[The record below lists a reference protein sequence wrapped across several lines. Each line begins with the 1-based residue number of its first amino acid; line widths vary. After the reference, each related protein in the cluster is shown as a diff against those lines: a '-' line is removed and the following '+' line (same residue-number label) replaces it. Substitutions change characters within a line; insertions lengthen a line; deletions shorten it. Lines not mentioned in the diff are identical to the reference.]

1 MAADG
6 PRDFMS
12 LLSAGRGTGVVWT
25 ALGSVAVAEIA
36 ARSGADAL
44 VIDLQHGLWDRS
56 GLEAAV
62 GLSRPHCPVL
72 VRVEENR
79 PAAIGRALD
88 TGADGVIVP
97 LVDSAAEAA
106 QAVAAARFPPE
117 GTRSGGGVRPLVE
130 GFGAYVERARRTVVC
145 VMIETVAGVEAA
157 EAIAATAGVDLL
169 LVGTGDL
176 LLSCGGDAARREDCA
191 RRVLAAARAAGIPA
205 GVFTAD
211 ARAAGE
217 RRSEGWSMTV
227 VANDIDLVRGGLAAA
242 LSVWAPP

>member
-1 MAADG
+1 MATDG
-6 PRDFMS
+6 SLDFRT
-12 LLSAGRGTGVVWT
+12 LLSAGRGIGVVWT

-36 ARSGADAL
+36 ARAGAQTL

-62 GLSRPHCPVL
+62 GLARSHCPVL

-97 LVDSAAEAA
+97 LVESAAEAA

-117 GTRSGGGVRPLVE
+117 GNRSGGGVRPLVE

-145 VMIETVAGVEAA
+145 VMIETVPGVEDAA
-157 EAIAATAGVDLL
+157 AIAATTGVDLV

-176 LLSCGGDAARREDCA
+176 LLSCGGDTEKRDDCA
-191 RRVLAAARAAGIPA
+191 ARVLAAARAAGIPA

-211 ARAAGE
+211 ARTARE
-217 RRSEGWSMTV
+217 RLAEGWSVTV

-242 LSVWAPP
+242 LSAWTDR